1 MTDDDHYE
9 GALENTETILLFI
22 PCHRKYCQSEYSKA
36 IVCSMVFHSKLPM
49 VCAHICHIRLCCP
62 LHCAGPEN
70 IHTPSHQ
77 KELEFP
83 GGGGSVTPKNLKK
96 CVKLYLNFQRGGG
109 LRKYPFC
116 GGGMDIFWNYTFS
129 MAVGMV

>member
-22 PCHRKYCQSEYSKA
+22 PCHRKYSQSEYSRA
-36 IVCSMVFHSKLPM
+36 IVCSQWYFIPTFLLCV
-49 VCAHICHIRLCCP
+49 HICHIDCVV
-62 LHCAGPEN
+62 HCIVQVQKISILP
-70 IHTPSHQ
+70 PQ

-96 CVKLYLNFQRGGG
+96 CVKLYLNFQRGEG
-109 LRKYPFC
+109 
-116 GGGMDIFWNYTFS
+116 S
-129 MAVGMV
+129 